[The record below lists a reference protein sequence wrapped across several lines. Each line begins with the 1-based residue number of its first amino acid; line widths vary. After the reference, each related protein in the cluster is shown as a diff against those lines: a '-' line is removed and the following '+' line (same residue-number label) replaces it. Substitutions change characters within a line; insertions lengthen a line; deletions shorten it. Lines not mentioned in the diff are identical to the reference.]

1 MRLTQMYNGI
11 CSAWVN
17 VEHILFLSV
26 SNRGLGPVVCIVGIG
41 FALLA
46 HPWLG
51 ILRKKS
57 QPPSVFVPAFRFIP
71 YWQANFPLGIKRKS
85 GATFVVPDFLR
96 RERDSCF
103 GKRLRR
109 LRTPTRAF
117 SSPLIQKK
125 EA

>member
-26 SNRGLGPVVCIVGIG
+26 SNRGLGSVVCIVGIG

-51 ILRKKS
+51 ILSKKS
-57 QPPSVFVPAFRFIP
+57 QPPSVFVPAFRFI
-71 YWQANFPLGIKRKS
+71 GS
-85 GATFVVPDFLR
+85 
-96 RERDSCF
+96 
-103 GKRLRR
+103 
-109 LRTPTRAF
+109 TP
-117 SSPLIQKK
+117 KV
-125 EA
+125 EG